1 MIPNTYRWLQSVC
14 LPLPPSK
21 HLNSRTLWWVEGWE
35 ALLHVFLLRHTPPS
49 PFLFSIFF
57 PFISSHRQSKNFSS
71 FALFRRL
78 TSCDWSCFYFI
89 FIFISLA
96 SPGSPI
102 PPPSPFLQFSFLLAS
117 HGDMFACSCEG
128 VSDVCVAHRG
138 RGSSR
143 AWREHTLWELPFRT
157 TFSNEQQAGW
167 KTEVIFIEMN
177 KSFALD

>member
-14 LPLPPSK
+14 LPLPPTK
-21 HLNSRTLWWVEGWE
+21 HLNSRTLWWVEGWK
-35 ALLHVFLLRHTPPS
+35 ALLHVFLLRHTPS
-49 PFLFSIFF
+49 SSLSLFSILSLHLF
-57 PFISSHRQSKNFSS
+57 PSPIKKNFLVCFVSS
-71 FALFRRL
+71 TDFLRLILLLF
-78 TSCDWSCFYFI
+78 Y

-96 SPGSPI
+96 SPGSPV

-117 HGDMFACSCEG
+117 HSDTFACSCEG

-143 AWREHTLWELPFRT
+143 AWREHTLWELPFIT

-167 KTEVIFIEMN
+167 KTDTTASR
-177 KSFALD
+177 K